1 MMNRAAGIGSLMRAG
16 PAPGRAGLSHLARGE
31 VVLPNAAMQADPRL
45 RGRAAQAMASRGRN
59 PAQYTVGQQNLRNP
73 STGVPMFADLIYT
86 ENGWVDP
93 STGQAAD
100 FGGGNSFANSG
111 TNYSGPANFDP
122 VTGRTRVA
130 SFGGLPTIAGRQIGD
145 IVEFSE
151 RTPESQGFITSF
163 GTEAGRTASVDTL
176 AQPFRDARNQG
187 ITATPDMSPYF
198 AGGVNPV
205 YGAQGLPAAPQQ
217 NVQDQASNFP
227 AFSTP
232 QTYDQWRMTRNPT
245 GKGMENT
252 LFGQT
257 QTAGSDSGVT
267 GQGMQM
273 PNVLAGQMP
282 VAGAS
287 WGTPGTALGF
297 GRENTANDPS
307 ILRSGYNDL
316 SLSPSIYS
324 AAFGANGLMGQQ
336 SGIAFSGQN
345 PMTGGQNGQQNQYA
359 TPYGAFNAA
368 FRY

>member
-1 MMNRAAGIGSLMRAG
+1 MMNRAGIGSLMRAG

-31 VVLPNAAMQADPRL
+31 AVIPNAAMNADPSL
-45 RGRAAQAMASRGRN
+45 RQRAMMAMASRGRN
-59 PAQYTVGQQNLRNP
+59 PSQFTVGQRNLRNP
-73 STGVPMFADLIYT
+73 STGAPMFADLIYT
-86 ENGWVDP
+86 ENGWVDA

-111 TNYSGPANFDP
+111 TNYNGSANYDP
-122 VTGRTRVA
+122 VTGSVRVA
-130 SFGGLPTIAGRQIGD
+130 SFGGLPTSAGRQIGD
-145 IVEFSE
+145 VIQFEDM
-151 RTPESQGFITSF
+151 TPEQQGFYSAPTGSIGAPGSTIN
-163 GTEAGRTASVDTL
+163 DL
-176 AQPFRDARNQG
+176 AEPFRQARQQG
-187 ITATPDMSPYF
+187 VEANPNMAINPVS
-198 AGGVNPV
+198 GVNPV
-205 YGAQGLPAAPQQ
+205 YGLSGPGTPQPVTQ
-217 NVQDQASNFP
+217 SDFP
-227 AFSTP
+227 SFTAP
-232 QTYDQWRMTRNPT
+232 QTYDQWQQTRNPS
-245 GKGMENT
+245 GKNVPNT

-257 QTAGSDSGVT
+257 QTAGGNAGFST
-267 GQGMQM
+267 GGMEM

-324 AAFGANGLMGQQ
+324 AAFGANGLMGPQ

-345 PMTGGQNGQQNQYA
+345 PMTGGQNGQQNQYG
-359 TPYGAFNAA
+359 TPYGAFNTA